1 MKKKQIKIFHLYN
14 SVVLTEWVNFE
25 DFLVVRY
32 NFLELFRK
40 LKMNLA
46 ELSRYLGDLVIQF
59 DKKRIGTLEERV
71 AVIPLPLKMLCCE
84 FAYVNRIEKKKHLG
98 VQP

>member
-1 MKKKQIKIFHLYN
+1 MKKQIKIFHLYN

-46 ELSRYLGDLVIQF
+46 ELSGYLGHFVIQF
-59 DKKRIGTLEERV
+59 DKKWIGTLEEKE
-71 AVIPLPLKMLCCE
+71 L
-84 FAYVNRIEKKKHLG
+84 
-98 VQP
+98 Q